1 MHKYVIRRLLL
12 AIPVLL
18 LSSLIV
24 FGLMRVMPG
33 DALVALMGE
42 SGNVG
47 ERELAKLRKDLGLD
61 RPYHEQYLIW
71 VWQMVS
77 LNPGDSIFTNE
88 PIPVALKKSI
98 PVTLELA
105 TLALILGL
113 AIAIPVGVLSATRQD
128 KPSDYVGRVVAVSG
142 LSLPDFWLGTLV
154 ITFAAIWFRW
164 MPPIGYVSIWDDP
177 WRNLQQFLLPAAVLG
192 FRLSAATMRMTRSTV
207 LEVLREDYVR
217 TAWAKGLGGRMV
229 VYKHALKNAL
239 IPVVTNRRWAAR
251 NAPGRHRGRGDDLRA
266 AGDGPADGRGDLVPR
281 LSRRADQRHAGR
293 GSPGHAQPG
302 GRPHVRVA
310 RPADPVSMSPPV
322 SAEPGRLNLEVPVT
336 SVTAAVAAMDAPASA
351 ATPGRARALWR
362 ALKRNPLGLASAAV
376 LSILVLTA
384 VFADVLAPYDPLAT
398 QPEIRLAP
406 PSRAHLFGTDDIG
419 RDVFSRIIH
428 GARISLWV
436 GLLAVGLGT
445 FAGMIIGLACGYWEG
460 RLDIILQRVM
470 DAIQSIPGLML
481 ALAIVSVLK
490 PSTTNAMLAIAVVI
504 IPGNSRIVRGAVLS
518 AKQNRYVEAAEAI
531 GCRQPRILV
540 SHILPNVTAPILI
553 IASIW
558 LGNAI
563 LIEATLS
570 FLGLGTQPPTPS
582 WGLMLS
588 STGRAYMEQA
598 PWLAIFPGLAI
609 SLAVLGF
616 NLFGDT
622 LRDAWDP
629 RLRRG

>member
-1 MHKYVIRRLLL
+1 
-12 AIPVLL
+12 
-18 LSSLIV
+18 
-24 FGLMRVMPG
+24 
-33 DALVALMGE
+33 
-42 SGNVG
+42 
-47 ERELAKLRKDLGLD
+47 
-61 RPYHEQYLIW
+61 
-71 VWQMVS
+71 
-77 LNPGDSIFTNE
+77 
-88 PIPVALKKSI
+88 
-98 PVTLELA
+98 
-105 TLALILGL
+105 
-113 AIAIPVGVLSATRQD
+113 
-128 KPSDYVGRVVAVSG
+128 
-142 LSLPDFWLGTLV
+142 
-154 ITFAAIWFRW
+154 
-164 MPPIGYVSIWDDP
+164 
-177 WRNLQQFLLPAAVLG
+177 
-192 FRLSAATMRMTRSTV
+192 
-207 LEVLREDYVR
+207 
-217 TAWAKGLGGRMV
+217 
-229 VYKHALKNAL
+229 
-239 IPVVTNRRWAAR
+239 
-251 NAPGRHRGRGDDLRA
+251 
-266 AGDGPADGRGDLVPR
+266 
-281 LSRRADQRHAGR
+281 
-293 GSPGHAQPG
+293 
-302 GRPHVRVA
+302 
-310 RPADPVSMSPPV
+310 MSPPA
-322 SAEPGRLNLEVPVT
+322 SAEPGRLNLEVPIT
-336 SVTAAVAAMDAPASA
+336 PATASVAAMDAPTSGAM
-351 ATPGRARALWR
+351 PGRARALWR
-362 ALKRNPLGLASAAV
+362 VLKRKPLGLASAAV

-384 VFADVLAPYDPLAT
+384 IFADVLAPYDPLEA

-406 PSRAHLFGTDDIG
+406 PSRAHVFGTDDIG
-419 RDVFSRIIH
+419 RDVLSRVIH

-470 DAIQSIPGLML
+470 DAVQAIPGLML

-540 SHILPNVTAPILI
+540 THILPNVTAPILI

-588 STGRAYMEQA
+588 STGRAFMEQA

-629 RLRRG
+629 KLRRG